1 MTEQILPFTLEEIE
15 SMVIE
20 AVEKFFTTMIE
31 TPITFAHSQSMEDD
45 YRLSQKPVP
54 ILHNTS
60 SMLVGMVGFIGDIN
74 GVINLY
80 INENSAIELTS
91 KLLGMDHD
99 EIESEGFEV
108 VNDALGEASNMIV
121 GTFKNTVCDHGHQCR
136 MTVPSI
142 VRGNN
147 FTIET
152 PDSVFRRIYKFNTL
166 GSQFVADLTMKFG
179 D

>member
-20 AVEKFFTTMIE
+20 SVDKFFTTMIE
-31 TPITFAHSQSMEDD
+31 TQILFTGSHSMDD
-45 YRLSQKPVP
+45 EFRLSQKPVP
-54 ILHNTS
+54 LLKES
-60 SMLVGMVGFIGDIN
+60 SAMIVGMVGFIGDIN

-80 INENSAIELTS
+80 INEPSAIELTS
-91 KLLGMDHD
+91 KLLGMEHD
-99 EIESEGFEV
+99 EVVNEGFEV

-152 PDSVFRRIYKFNTL
+152 PDTVFRRIYEFNTL